1 MDNKKLFEEVNGRL
15 EEVVNDILVEMQTKL
30 DITDGACNPIT
41 ALELDNITENAAR
54 CIVKILEEQKAL
66 NLIESVEDLTPL
78 NIETYYTGGGVW
90 ITEAAL
96 KGGRYSAI
104 TSDFVTCLTVYK
116 DAAEKFMNEDMIF
129 SKALE
134 ELEENEMQLY
144 KKMLEDMNNK
154 R

>member
-1 MDNKKLFEEVNGRL
+1 MDNKKLLEEVNGRL
-15 EEVVNDILVEMQTKL
+15 EEVVNDILIDMQKNL
-30 DITDGACNPIT
+30 GITDGACNPWT
-41 ALELDNITENAAR
+41 ALELDNTTTALAEN
-54 CIVKILEEQKAL
+54 IVKLLEEQKAAD
-66 NLIESVEDLTPL
+66 LIENIEDLTPL

-96 KGGRYSAI
+96 KGGRYAAI

-116 DAAEKFMNEDMIF
+116 DAAEKFMNDDMIF